1 MNDIQGFTGVKFQ
14 GQIKHFN
21 FKEQQ
26 KILEAICR
34 YYITFCDLEATGSL
48 FLAK

>member
-1 MNDIQGFTGVKFQ
+1 MNDIQGFTRVKFQ

-26 KILEAICR
+26 KIFETICR
-34 YYITFCDLEATGSL
+34 YYTTFCDLEATGSL
-48 FLAK
+48 F